1 MLRNWLALAAA
12 LTLSSTWADE
22 ATYERPYAERAEV
35 QAYIAELSAEHGFET
50 AELRALFARAELR
63 TDIIE
68 RISKPAEKVWTWGRY
83 KNLLV
88 DDARIEMGAAFWR
101 EHEASFAKAQAEYG
115 VAPEY
120 IVAILGIETRYGEFR
135 GAWRVLD
142 ALMTLGFDYPPRA
155 KFFKKE
161 LTQFLLLA
169 REEGKDPADV
179 MGSYA
184 GAMGYGQFIPS
195 SYRHYAVDFDGDGVR
210 DIWENIDD
218 AVGSIANYFVRH
230 KWRGEGPVALAVE
243 DPADALRGIANE
255 GLSLKH
261 TVGDVRAL
269 GIGLPAEL
277 DDNLKVAAFV
287 LEGSEGDERWLG
299 FHDFYAITRYNHSH
313 LYALA
318 VEHLARG
325 IRATRQVQA
334 HVARGSN

>member
-1 MLRNWLALAAA
+1 MFNGLRVAALLAAS
-12 LTLSSTWADE
+12 TLWANESTYD
-22 ATYERPYAERAEV
+22 RPYAEREAV
-35 QAYIAELSAEHGFET
+35 QAYIAELVAEHGFE
-50 AELRALFARAELR
+50 ADALNALFAQAELR

-88 DDARIEMGAAFWR
+88 DDARIQAGAEFWR
-101 EHEASFAKAQAEYG
+101 EHADAFAMAEADYG

-155 KFFKKE
+155 AFFKKE

-169 REEGKDPADV
+169 REEGKDPATL

-195 SYRHYAVDFDGDGVR
+195 SYRSYAIDFDGDGVR
-210 DIWENIDD
+210 DIWENVDD
-218 AVGSIANYFVRH
+218 AIGSIANYFVRH
-230 KWRGEGPVALAVE
+230 KWRGEGPVALALDDPE
-243 DPADALRGIANE
+243 DKLRSIANQ
-255 GLSLKH
+255 GLKLRH
-261 TVGDVRAL
+261 TVADVRAL
-269 GIGLPAEL
+269 GIAVPAEVA
-277 DDNLKVAAFV
+277 NEARVAAYV
-287 LEGSEGDERWLG
+287 LEGNEGDERWLG

-325 IRATRQVQA
+325 IRVTHGQLELAA
-334 HVARGSN
+334 AGSTP